1 MTLVYKPE
9 PGSKGA
15 YMQARREAEALA
27 AALRDPATFASVL
40 REHPDAAAGFAE
52 AHAVEVGLVVERID
66 GALII
71 TAFERSGVV
80 EA

>member
-9 PGSKGA
+9 PGSKGS

-27 AALRDPATFASVL
+27 AALRDPATFAAVL
-40 REHPDAAAGFAE
+40 REHPDAATGITE
-52 AHAVEVGLVVERID
+52 AHATEVGLAVERVD

-71 TAFERSGVV
+71 TAYERGSVV